1 MAGFLASQPEV
12 KAKAKPEVKAKSKPE
27 AKPEAKPEV
36 KAKAKPE
43 VKAKSK
49 PEAKPAPN
57 TKVETK
63 AKPKQKTEA
72 AASVPETEDRS
83 VFLEHEGD
91 TYEIPV
97 VPAVITSGKNIGQK
111 IPGKWKPKR
120 PLPPSFAEKL
130 NEVLKK
136 EGDAAVKPASFRAVK
151 KATEAQPAPIDL
163 AEAQARI
170 DALKVPAG
178 LDFRYFPTKTK
189 LPKRV
194 LDYMALQKADP
205 DTVKGGV
212 LPAKLQADGTV
223 SNAFVFIIGEN
234 HPDMVDLEK
243 TIVHE
248 LIGHAGFESFV
259 GDKGMESLLDKTPDV
274 QALADKL
281 NIPREGMAGL
291 TGRKLDMQLL
301 KEIVAYTEEAR
312 VDASLMQKAGTFIKE
327 MVGALRAALKRMGL
341 VDTAKMSTSDLFYLM
356 RQSRAA
362 FNSGKPLAEFRGT
375 GAVLFRVGERAKYAK
390 DIPEILTR
398 KDSAIIGERKSAL
411 DRARANLMGLNFT
424 VQYIDRVAAHEEIGR
439 RGLAEGLIDS
449 VKAMDL
455 TYFMKMYDN
464 RNSYVS
470 EVATR
475 GPLTLTKDSTGATI
489 IESKAGA
496 NLKQLAEA
504 LAKSN
509 VGNSEATDTLFK
521 KYMAAE
527 RALGVDGVGIDKLN
541 LDQKYDLAEL
551 KAALEFGRAN
561 PAFQESRQV
570 YKDYNRGLIE
580 FAVETGYI
588 SEKDAAGYLKG
599 DYVSY
604 YRVSSKGAVDLYV
617 GGENPIRIG
626 NIRSQPNLK
635 ELVGGK
641 DPVQGFFTGAL
652 QNTALLTT
660 AALNNLAARNV
671 GFTLAELGIAKKVS
685 AGTTGP
691 DIIHAKIKGA
701 IQSWRV
707 DTAAK
712 EELFGDIPSEL
723 VVKAMEGISTTLPVA
738 LRVLGI
744 PTNILRK
751 FVTRDPRYALRGIV
765 RESLMGAFTSGANY
779 KPVVDTLGEIAK
791 MAQGKS
797 KTYATL
803 QSRGVVGGQVIA
815 GMPDDMQKIL
825 LQMTAGKPGWD
836 YGMAKF
842 DAMAMAG
849 DAATRVNMY
858 NSFLKQGLGEREA
871 TLATLESMNFTKRGL
886 SPSIQMLHMLI
897 PFFNAQITG
906 LNVLYKVLAGKAPEQ
921 VKLRVRQKFIT
932 RGLMMAGMTLA
943 YTALMGDDDEA
954 YENATP
960 EQRLGNWFVRLPGVD
975 EPVRVPIPFEVGL
988 LFKALPEALMHMAG
1002 NDSKSDQAVKGLI
1015 SLAKNS
1021 IPGQSSYFLPQ
1032 AIKPAIEVALNK
1044 SIFGGYPVVSGKL
1057 ENLQPWQQFDEK
1069 STGFAKLFGEAL
1081 NVSPKQVDH
1090 LINGYFGTLGTSL
1103 VRLADFASGGTAVPQ
1118 PTARVSDY
1126 PVLGGLF
1133 QPKDASGVVQLAFE
1147 EAKAN
1152 EQAMGTFKKLAE
1164 TDPERARTFLAQ
1176 YAGQIAASSAAGTLR
1191 QTIGEIN
1198 AAESI
1203 VRANPDLSSEQKREY
1218 LDRLRQI
1225 EILVARQSVALNKQI
1240 KLQAAR

>member
-1 MAGFLASQPEV
+1 MWNKPAAAPEA
-12 KAKAKPEVKAKSKPE
+12 KAETNAKPE
-27 AKPEAKPEV
+27 
-36 KAKAKPE
+36 
-43 VKAKSK
+43 
-49 PEAKPAPN
+49 
-57 TKVETK
+57 
-63 AKPKQKTEA
+63 QKTEA
-72 AASVPETEDRS
+72 EPQESGDRS
-83 VFLEHEGD
+83 VFLEHKGD

-97 VPAVITSGKNIGQK
+97 TPAVVTSGKNTGQK
-111 IPGKWKPKR
+111 IPGKWKPMR
-120 PLPPSFAEKL
+120 PLPPAIAEKF
-130 NEVLKK
+130 NAVLEK
-136 EGDAAVKPASFRAVK
+136 EGDAAVKPATPVKEAKEPKSQKAKDDDRYYFRAVK
-151 KATEAQPAPIDL
+151 KAPGAQTAPIDL

-178 LDFRYFPTKTK
+178 LDFSYFPTKTK

-194 LDYMALQKADP
+194 LDYMALQQADP
-205 DTVKGGV
+205 DNVKGGV
-212 LPAKLQADGTV
+212 LAGKRQADGTV
-223 SNAFVFIIGEN
+223 SNALVFIIGEN
-234 HPDMVDLEK
+234 HPNMVDLEK

-248 LIGHAGFESFV
+248 LIGHAGFEAFV
-259 GDKGMESLLDKTPDV
+259 GDKGMEALLDKTPDV

-281 NIPREGMAGL
+281 KISREGMAGL
-291 TGRKLDMQLL
+291 TGRKRDMQLL
-301 KEIVAYTEEAR
+301 REIVAYTEEAR
-312 VDASLMQKAGTFIKE
+312 VDASLQQKAGAFIKE

-362 FNSGKPLAEFRGT
+362 FNSGKPLAEFRGA
-375 GAVLFRVGERAKYAK
+375 GDARISFRVGDRAKYAK
-390 DIPEILTR
+390 DVPEILTR
-398 KDSAIIGERKSAL
+398 KDSAIVGERKSAL
-411 DRARANLMGLNFT
+411 DRARANLLGLNAS
-424 VQYIDRVAAHEEIGR
+424 VQYIDRAAAHEEIGR

-455 TYFMKMYDN
+455 TYFMKMYDL
-464 RNSYVS
+464 RNSFVS

-475 GPLTLTKDSTGATI
+475 GPLTLVKDSTGATMV
-489 IESKAGA
+489 ETKTGA

-504 LAKSN
+504 LEKSN
-509 VGNSEATDTLFK
+509 VGNSEAADTLFK

-561 PAFQESRQV
+561 PAFQEARQV

-588 SEKDAAGYLKG
+588 SEKDAVGYLKG

-617 GGENPIRIG
+617 GGESPIRIG

-671 GFTLAELGIAKKVS
+671 AFTLAELGVAKKVS

-691 DIIHAKIKGA
+691 DIITAKIKGDNQA
-701 IQSWRV
+701 WRV

-751 FVTRDPRYALRGIV
+751 FVTRDPRYAIRGIV

-825 LQMTAGKPGWD
+825 LQITAGKPGWD

-849 DAATRVNMY
+849 DAATRANMY

-886 SPSIQMLHMLI
+886 SPSIQMMHMLL

-921 VKLRVRQKFIT
+921 VKLRVKQKFIA
-932 RGLMMAGMTLA
+932 RGAVMFGMTLA

-960 EQRLGNWFVRLPGVD
+960 EQRLGNWFVRLPGID

-1057 ENLQPWQQFDEK
+1057 ENLQPGQQFDER
-1069 STGFAKLFGEAL
+1069 STGFAKLFGEAI

-1103 VRLADFASGGTAVPQ
+1103 VRLADFAVGGTAVPQ
-1118 PTARVSDY
+1118 PTSRVSDY
-1126 PVLGGLF
+1126 PILGGLF

-1152 EQAMGTFKKLAE
+1152 EQAMGTFKKIAQ
-1164 TDPERARTFLAQ
+1164 TDPEKARAFLNQ
-1176 YAGQIAASSAAGTLR
+1176 YAGQIAASSAAGALR
-1191 QTIGEIN
+1191 QTVGEIN
-1198 AAESI
+1198 AAEAI
-1203 VRANPDLSSEQKREY
+1203 VRANPSLSSEQKREY

-1225 EILVARQSVALNKQI
+1225 EILVARQSVALSKQI